1 MMSGIL
7 EHNAQLTDAAKSEP
21 AEMPHVAN
29 AEPGIIEGA
38 LLVMTC
44 WCTVLASGVLS
55 PVLPQIAHRFAD
67 MPHVELLVGLVATMP
82 ALMVS
87 LSAIPM
93 GWLADRLGHRN
104 VLFGALFLYGIAG
117 IVPFWLQ
124 SILGIIATRAFVGL
138 GEAGA
143 MITGTALIG
152 LRFRGARRGR
162 WLAAQIATSNILGIF
177 ALQLGGFLGLLDW
190 HAPFLAYAFALLL
203 LAASLYYVKSPDQ
216 ISKPTVN
223 ANPSSTPATNAVK
236 ATAILCAM
244 EVVGIFAMF
253 TIIIQMAFLFQ
264 QRGAMN
270 SADIGIG
277 LSCGAAGLATGATSS
292 GALARIDWLWRTMIG
307 FLLAGTG
314 FLGVAFVSGY
324 WTTGA
329 TLALAGLGVGLTV
342 PALLNALV
350 AVVPHQVLGRAI
362 GFWTAATFV
371 PQFLNPPIFLILRQ
385 FVGTQSRAVGF
396 IGIFM
401 LAVGLFLVVSGKLV
415 RFHTSAAVAAD
426 PKAARIA
433 ERARHR

>member
-1 MMSGIL
+1 MSGIL
-7 EHNAQLTDAAKSEP
+7 KHDAQLTGAAEFDPPKAHEF
-21 AEMPHVAN
+21 AA
-29 AEPGIIEGA
+29 AEPGAIEGA

-55 PVLPQIAHRFAD
+55 PVLPQVAHRFAY

-87 LSAIPM
+87 LSAIPT

-104 VLFGALFLYGIAG
+104 VLFGALLLYGIGG

-124 SILGIIATRAFVGL
+124 DIWGIIATRAFVGL

-152 LRFRGARRGR
+152 LRFQGARRGR

-190 HAPFLAYAFALLL
+190 HTPFLAYTFALLL
-203 LAASLYYVKSPDQ
+203 LAPSLYFVKPPSQ
-216 ISKPTVN
+216 TAKPTVN
-223 ANPSSTPATNAVK
+223 ANLPSMPATSAAKV
-236 ATAILCAM
+236 TAILCGM

-292 GALARIDWLWRTMIG
+292 GALAQIDWLWRTMIG
-307 FLLAGTG
+307 FLLAGAG

-324 WTTGA
+324 WATGA
-329 TLALAGLGVGLTV
+329 TLALAGFGVGLTV

-350 AVVPHQVLGRAI
+350 AVVPHHVLGRAI
-362 GFWTAATFV
+362 GFWTAATFI

-385 FVGTQSRAVGF
+385 LVGTQSRAIGF

-401 LAVGLFLVVSGKLV
+401 LALGLFLAVSGKLV
-415 RFHTSAAVAAD
+415 RLHTAATVSASA
-426 PKAARIA
+426 
-433 ERARHR
+433 

>member
-1 MMSGIL
+1 MSGIL
-7 EHNAQLTDAAKSEP
+7 EHNAQRTDAPEAGP
-21 AEMPHVAN
+21 AEMRDLAN
-29 AEPGIIEGA
+29 DDPGAIEGT

-44 WCTVLASGVLS
+44 WCTVLASGLLS
-55 PVLPQIAHRFAD
+55 PVLPQIAYRFAY

-104 VLFGALFLYGIAG
+104 VLFGALLLYGIAG
-117 IVPFWLQ
+117 IVPYSLK
-124 SILGIIATRAFVGL
+124 GIWAIVATRAFVGL

-190 HAPFLAYAFALLL
+190 HTPFLAYAFALLL
-203 LAASLYYVKSPDQ
+203 LAPSLYFVKSPDQ
-216 ISKPTVN
+216 IAKPTVN
-223 ANPSSTPATNAVK
+223 ANLPSTSSTSAVK
-236 ATAILCAM
+236 ATAILCGM

-307 FLLAGTG
+307 FLLAGAG

-324 WTTGA
+324 WATGA
-329 TLALAGLGVGLTV
+329 TLAVAGLGVGLTV

-350 AVVPHQVLGRAI
+350 AVVPHRVLGRAI
-362 GFWTAATFV
+362 GFWTAATFI

-385 FVGTQSRAVGF
+385 IVGTQSRAIGF
-396 IGIFM
+396 TGVAM
-401 LAVGLFLVVSGKLV
+401 LALGLFLAASGKLV
-415 RFHTSAAVAAD
+415 RLHTTAAASAD
-426 PKAARIA
+426 PS
-433 ERARHR
+433 H

>member
-1 MMSGIL
+1 MLNGTL
-7 EHNAQLTDAAKSEP
+7 ESNAPRTGTPAHSEP
-21 AEMPHVAN
+21 
-29 AEPGIIEGA
+29 GTIEGV

-55 PVLPQIAHRFAD
+55 PVLPQIAHGFSYL
-67 MPHVELLVGLVATMP
+67 PHIELLVGLVATMP

-87 LSAIPM
+87 VSAIPL

-117 IVPFWLQ
+117 IVPFWLNG
-124 SILGIIATRAFVGL
+124 LWAIIATRAFVGL

-162 WLAAQIATSNILGIF
+162 WLAAQIATSNMLGIF

-190 HAPFLAYAFALLL
+190 HSPFLAYAFALLL
-203 LAASLYYVKSPDQ
+203 LAPSLYFVKSPDQ
-216 ISKPTVN
+216 VATPTVN
-223 ANPSSTPATNAVK
+223 ANLSATSSSRAVK
-236 ATAILCAM
+236 ATAILCGM

-253 TIIIQMAFLFQ
+253 AIVIQMAFLFQ
-264 QRGAMN
+264 QRGALD

-277 LSCGAAGLATGATSS
+277 ISCGAVGLATGATSS
-292 GALARIDWLWRTMIG
+292 GALARIDWLYRTMMG
-307 FLLAGTG
+307 FLLAGAG

-324 WTTGA
+324 WATGG

-350 AVVPHQVLGRAI
+350 AVVPHQALGRAI
-362 GFWTAATFV
+362 GFWTAATFI
-371 PQFLNPPIFLILRQ
+371 PQFLNPPIFVILRQ
-385 FVGTQSRAVGF
+385 TVATQSRA
-396 IGIFM
+396 IGCTGVVM
-401 LAVGLFLVVSGKLV
+401 LALGVFLAAGGKLV
-415 RFHTSAAVAAD
+415 RRHTTAAAS
-426 PKAARIA
+426 
-433 ERARHR
+433 

>member
-1 MMSGIL
+1 MMTGIV
-7 EHNAQLTDAAKSEP
+7 EHNAHLTDAAHSGSAEIRDSANSEP
-21 AEMPHVAN
+21 GA
-29 AEPGIIEGA
+29 IEGA

-55 PVLPQIAHRFAD
+55 PVLPQVAHRFAD
-67 MPHVELLVGLVATMP
+67 LPHVELLIGLVATMP

-104 VLFGALFLYGIAG
+104 VLFGALLLYGIAG

-124 SILGIIATRAFVGL
+124 GIWSIIATRAFVGL

-152 LRFRGARRGR
+152 LRFRGPRRGR

-190 HAPFLAYAFALLL
+190 HTPFLAYTFALLL
-203 LAASLYYVKSPDQ
+203 LAPSLYFVKSPDQ
-216 ISKPTVN
+216 IANPTVN
-223 ANPSSTPATNAVK
+223 PSSRFARGAAK
-236 ATAILCAM
+236 ATAILCGM
-244 EVVGIFAMF
+244 EVIGIFAMF

-264 QRGAMN
+264 QRGAVN

-277 LSCGAAGLATGATSS
+277 LSCGAAGLAIGATSS
-292 GALARIDWLWRTMIG
+292 GALAQIDWLWRTMIG
-307 FLLAGTG
+307 FLSAGAG
-314 FLGVAFVSGY
+314 FLGVAFVTGY
-324 WTTGA
+324 WVTSA
-329 TLALAGLGVGLTV
+329 TLALAGFGVGLTV

-362 GFWTAATFV
+362 GFWTAATFI

-385 FVGTQSRAVGF
+385 LVGTQSRAIGF

-401 LAVGLFLVVSGKLV
+401 LAIGLFLAVSGKLV
-415 RFHTSAAVAAD
+415 RLHTAATVL
-426 PKAARIA
+426 PTKA
-433 ERARHR
+433 

>member
-1 MMSGIL
+1 MGGIL
-7 EHNAQLTDAAKSEP
+7 EHSSQLADAPEARP
-21 AEMPHVAN
+21 AEMHDLTN
-29 AEPGIIEGA
+29 GEPGKIEGV

-55 PVLPQIAHRFAD
+55 PVLPQIAQRFAY
-67 MPHVELLVGLVATMP
+67 MSHVELLVGLVATMP

-87 LSAIPM
+87 LSAIPI

-104 VLFGALFLYGIAG
+104 VLFAALLLYGIAG

-124 SILGIIATRAFVGL
+124 GIWPIIATRGFVGL

-190 HAPFLAYAFALLL
+190 HTPFLAYVFALLL
-203 LAASLYYVKSPDQ
+203 LATSLYFVKSPGQ
-216 ISKPTVN
+216 IAKPTVN
-223 ANPSSTPATNAVK
+223 ADLPSTPSTNAAK
-236 ATAILCAM
+236 ATAILCGM

-253 TIIIQMAFLFQ
+253 TIIIQTAFLFQ

-270 SADIGIG
+270 SADIGVG
-277 LSCGAAGLATGATSS
+277 LSCGAFGLATGATSS
-292 GALARIDWLWRTMIG
+292 GALARIDWLWRTRMG

-314 FLGVAFVSGY
+314 FLGVASVSGY
-324 WTTGA
+324 WATGA

-362 GFWTAATFV
+362 GFWTAATFI
-371 PQFLNPPIFLILRQ
+371 PQFLNPPSFILLRQ
-385 FVGTQSRAVGF
+385 VAGTQSRA
-396 IGIFM
+396 IGVIGVVM
-401 LAVGLFLVVSGKLV
+401 LALGLFLAVAVKLV
-415 RFHTSAAVAAD
+415 RLHTAATVTANA
-426 PKAARIA
+426 
-433 ERARHR
+433 

>member
-1 MMSGIL
+1 MSAIQEYDAL
-7 EHNAQLTDAAKSEP
+7 LTDAAQFEPSEVRD
-21 AEMPHVAN
+21 AAGRQ
-29 AEPGIIEGA
+29 PGAIEGA

-55 PVLPQIAHRFAD
+55 PVLPQIAQRFGY

-82 ALMVS
+82 ALVVS

-104 VLFGALFLYGIAG
+104 VLFGALLLYGIAG
-117 IVPFWLQ
+117 MLPFALQGIWPIV
-124 SILGIIATRAFVGL
+124 ATRAFVGL

-190 HAPFLAYAFALLL
+190 HTPFLAYAFALLL
-203 LAASLYYVKSPDQ
+203 LVPSLYFVKPPDQ
-216 ISKPTVN
+216 TAKSAVN
-223 ANPSSTPATNAVK
+223 ANPPSTPLTSAVK
-236 ATAILCAM
+236 ATAILCGM

-264 QRGAMN
+264 QRGALN

-277 LSCGAAGLATGATSS
+277 LSCGAFGLATGATSS
-292 GALARIDWLWRTMIG
+292 GALARIDWLWRTRMG
-307 FLLAGTG
+307 FLLAGAG

-324 WTTGA
+324 WATGA

-350 AVVPHQVLGRAI
+350 AVVPHQILGRVI
-362 GFWTAATFV
+362 GFWTAATFI
-371 PQFLNPPIFLILRQ
+371 PQFLNPPIFIMLRQ
-385 FVGTQSRAVGF
+385 VAGTQSQAIGV
-396 IGIFM
+396 IGIVM
-401 LAVGLFLVVSGKLV
+401 LALGLFLAVSGKLV
-415 RFHTSAAVAAD
+415 RLHTSATVSAH
-426 PKAARIA
+426 P
-433 ERARHR
+433 